1 MCRWGG
7 GRSPEVAP
15 TGNHPNTPIW
25 LEIAM
30 DVPAPDP
37 QALLHMLINI
47 ATHQLTITHDIRAV
61 LQELR
66 DANTRQASFNE
77 EQVAI
82 NARLEKLLQGLLP
95 PSPNGH

>member
-1 MCRWGG
+1 
-7 GRSPEVAP
+7 
-15 TGNHPNTPIW
+15 
-25 LEIAM
+25 M

-37 QALLHMLINI
+37 QDVIHLLINI
-47 ATHQLTITHDIRAV
+47 ATHQLTITQDIRVV

-66 DANTRQASFNE
+66 DANVRQASFNE

-82 NARLEKLLQGLLP
+82 NTRLEKLLQGLLP

>member
-1 MCRWGG
+1 
-7 GRSPEVAP
+7 
-15 TGNHPNTPIW
+15 
-25 LEIAM
+25 M

-37 QALLHMLINI
+37 HALLHMLINI
-47 ATHQLTITHDIRAV
+47 ATHQLTITQDIRTV

-66 DANTRQASFNE
+66 DANTRQASFND

-82 NARLEKLLQGLLP
+82 NQRLEKLLQGLLP

>member
-1 MCRWGG
+1 
-7 GRSPEVAP
+7 
-15 TGNHPNTPIW
+15 
-25 LEIAM
+25 M

-37 QALLHMLINI
+37 QALIHLLITI
-47 ATHQLTITHDIRAV
+47 ATHQLTITQDIRTV
-61 LQELR
+61 LHELR

-82 NARLEKLLQGLLP
+82 NQRLEKMLQGLLP

>member
-1 MCRWGG
+1 
-7 GRSPEVAP
+7 
-15 TGNHPNTPIW
+15 
-25 LEIAM
+25 M

-37 QALLHMLINI
+37 QDLIHLLINI
-47 ATHQLTITHDIRAV
+47 ATHQLTITQDIRVV

-66 DANTRQASFNE
+66 DANVRQASFNE

-82 NARLEKLLQGLLP
+82 NTRLEKLLQGLLP